1 MSPVQNSDLISLLI
15 NIIKAIPDYY
25 CWIHVGIGTIF
36 VISGLKYILNQLKA
50 FKNVKNAGWVYY
62 HMLVRNAKIGI
73 SRPARFREIHR
84 FCGESR
90 MRGRDIYCTC
100 LIIN

>member
-50 FKNVKNAGWVYY
+50 FKYVKNVGAHVG
-62 HMLVRNAKIGI
+62 RNAKKWNLARGEMRQNTSIDAHAR
-73 SRPARFREIHR
+73 SRYIAHV
-84 FCGESR
+84 
-90 MRGRDIYCTC
+90 
-100 LIIN
+100 